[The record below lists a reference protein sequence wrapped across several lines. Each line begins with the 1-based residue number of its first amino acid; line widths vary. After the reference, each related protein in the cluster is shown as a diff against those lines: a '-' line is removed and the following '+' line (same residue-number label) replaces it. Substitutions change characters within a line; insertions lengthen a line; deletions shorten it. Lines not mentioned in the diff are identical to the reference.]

1 MPLLAEQAAKARKL
15 LAVLQE
21 PEYRRALR
29 HGVAASVEHE
39 AMPLRGDFLTVIDAG
54 ANKGQFATFA
64 ARRFPRAALLCFE
77 PLPEAAARLRRAV
90 GNVRRLKL
98 WNVALGAADEQ
109 AEFHVSAADDSSS
122 LLAIGA
128 RQREEFPGT
137 AERTTTKVD
146 VRRLDGLLE
155 PNDLENPVLLKIDVQ
170 GGELAVLQGAEA
182 ILASIDAVLVEVSFV
197 ELYTGQALADA
208 VWDHLRRHGFS
219 CRGVWSMTYGRSGEC
234 LQGDLLFAR
243 VGFEPLA
250 V

>member
-1 MPLLAEQAAKARKL
+1 MPRLAEQAAKARKL
-15 LAVLQE
+15 LVVLQV

-29 HGVAASVEHE
+29 HGVAASVEHD

-90 GNVRRLKL
+90 GNVGRLKL
-98 WNVALGAADEQ
+98 WNVALGTADEQ

-128 RQREEFPGT
+128 RQLAEFPGT

-155 PNDLENPVLLKIDVQ
+155 PTELSRPVLLKIDVQ

-182 ILASIDAVLVEVSFV
+182 ILGSIDAVLVEVSFV
-197 ELYTGQALADA
+197 ELYTGQALADE
-208 VWDHLRRHGFS
+208 VWDHLRGHGFT
-219 CRGVWSMTYGRSGEC
+219 CRGVWSMTYSRGGEC

-243 VGFEPLA
+243 AGFEPLA

>member
-1 MPLLAEQAAKARKL
+1 VPPLAAHVAKARKL
-15 LAVLQE
+15 LAVLRV
-21 PEYRRALR
+21 PDYRRALR

-54 ANKGQFATFA
+54 ANKGQFAIFA

-77 PLPEAAARLRRAV
+77 PLPDAAARLRRAV
-90 GNVRRLKL
+90 GNVGRLKL
-98 WNVALGAADEQ
+98 WNVALGAADGQ

-128 RQREEFPGT
+128 RQRAEFPGT
-137 AERTTTKVD
+137 AERMTTTVD

-155 PNDLENPVLLKIDVQ
+155 PTELTRPVLLKIDVQ

-182 ILASIDAVLVEVSFV
+182 SLESIDAVLVEVSFV
-197 ELYTGQALADA
+197 ELYTGQALADE
-208 VWDHLRRHGFS
+208 VWEHLRHHGFS

-243 VGFEPLA
+243 AGFEPLA